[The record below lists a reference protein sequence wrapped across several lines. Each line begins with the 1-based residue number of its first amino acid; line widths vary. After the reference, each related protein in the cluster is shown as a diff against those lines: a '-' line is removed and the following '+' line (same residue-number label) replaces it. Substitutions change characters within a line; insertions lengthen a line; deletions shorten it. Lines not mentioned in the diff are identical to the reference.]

1 MVAQRQA
8 GAAIEGVAEADLAQ
22 VVALLLVVTA
32 LGQLATIVAGGDPGV
47 EVGGVV
53 GQHALAEQVLGT
65 EGLQQGGLGALEIV
79 VRGGVEAGGDV
90 EAVEAVP
97 EVLRAE
103 APGRKAPQ
111 RAQDG
116 LLVPVGDGGFG
127 SGGADAVDG
136 GEQQVVG
143 GSYYVTL
150 ATATQPQQ
158 PIEGLL
164 RLKTEGEGGAAP
176 PAGRVSPRALTLVS
190 ALGSPPAAQAVRV
203 TNEGGSDMSF
213 RANST
218 GGPWLLVTPATGLI
232 APGASADL
240 QISASP
246 LGLEAGTHDGIVSIE
261 RNATTGV
268 HFGSIG
274 ISVTYVAY

>member
-1 MVAQRQA
+1 MRSSATGRAALSIARIQVVAQRQA

-143 GSYYVTL
+143 GSRSGARL
-150 ATATQPQQ
+150 GPEPEQ
-158 PIEGLL
+158 GL
-164 RLKTEGEGGAAP
+164 EGAA
-176 PAGRVSPRALTLVS
+176 
-190 ALGSPPAAQAVRV
+190 ALGGLPESAGQAEF
-203 TNEGGSDMSF
+203 EGGSLQGD
-213 RANST
+213 R
-218 GGPWLLVTPATGLI
+218 GGLVLNE
-232 APGASADL
+232 L
-240 QISASP
+240 
-246 LGLEAGTHDGIVSIE
+246 LEAFGGAEVGLLDNPGIALDAAGGGDVIVGLVAFLFADDGW
-261 RNATTGV
+261 
-268 HFGSIG
+268 HIG
-274 ISVTYVAY
+274 